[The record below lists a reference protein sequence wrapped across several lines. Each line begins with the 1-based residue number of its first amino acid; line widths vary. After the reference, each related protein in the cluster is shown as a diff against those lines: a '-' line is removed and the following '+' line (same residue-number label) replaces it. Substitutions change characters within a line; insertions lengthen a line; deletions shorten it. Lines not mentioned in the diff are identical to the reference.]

1 MVDWPLALQ
10 IAGFAAGSDQKVD
23 LGVDL
28 VGRTRELES
37 EVISYTGLEPATP
50 VPEAELFS
58 RRQWAAMNLDSLSHL
73 LQPVA
78 GRLDERFE
86 FAGPLAG
93 ALRMGAGATL
103 AAEAGLVIGYVSH
116 RVLGQYELGLLQPE
130 VTPRLV
136 FVAPNLERA
145 ARDLDVDRDSFFDWI
160 ALHELTHVFQFQGV
174 PWLRE
179 HFASLVRSYLETV
192 DVRIERGAAGGV
204 PLLPQP
210 AKLVEAFREGGL
222 AALVQ
227 TRTQRDI
234 MGKIQAMMSVIEGY
248 SEHVMDALGE
258 EVLPAYAG
266 LRDAMDRR
274 RRSRSAPERV
284 LERLLGL
291 DFKMRQ
297 YEVGKRFCDAVA
309 AEGGMDV
316 LNRVW
321 DSAEALP
328 TLVELSRPAAWL
340 ERVPGG
346 PAAAVASALTS
357 AFPGLF
363 RTPETRSVTGFE
375 GRFKNRCSVVYTY

>member
-1 MVDWPLALQ
+1 MVDWALALQ
-10 IAGFAAGSDQKVD
+10 IAGFAAGSDPEVD

-28 VGRTRELES
+28 VARTRELKPA
-37 EVISYTGLEPATP
+37 VTGFTQLTPSTP

-73 LQPVA
+73 LEPVA
-78 GRLDERFE
+78 GKLDHRFE

-93 ALRMGAGATL
+93 ALRLGAGATL

-145 ARDLDVDRDSFFDWI
+145 VRELDVDRASFFDWI
-160 ALHELTHVFQFQGV
+160 ALHELTHVVQFQGV

-179 HFASLVRSYLETV
+179 HFASLVRSYLDTV
-192 DVRIERGAAGGV
+192 ELRIDRGAAGGV
-204 PLLPQP
+204 PLLPHP
-210 AKLVEAFREGGL
+210 AKLVEAYREGGL

-227 TRTQRDI
+227 TRAQRDI
-234 MGKIQAMMSVIEGY
+234 MGRIQAMMSVIEGY

-266 LRDAMDRR
+266 LRDAMERR
-274 RRSRSAPERV
+274 RHSRSAPERV

-297 YEVGKRFCDAVA
+297 YELGKEFCDAVA
-309 AEGGMDV
+309 AEAGMSG

-321 DSAEALP
+321 DSPEALP
-328 TLVELSRPAAWL
+328 SMAELSDPAAWL
-340 ERVPGG
+340 ERVPGAEA
-346 PAAAVASALTS
+346 AAAV
-357 AFPGLF
+357 
-363 RTPETRSVTGFE
+363 
-375 GRFKNRCSVVYTY
+375 